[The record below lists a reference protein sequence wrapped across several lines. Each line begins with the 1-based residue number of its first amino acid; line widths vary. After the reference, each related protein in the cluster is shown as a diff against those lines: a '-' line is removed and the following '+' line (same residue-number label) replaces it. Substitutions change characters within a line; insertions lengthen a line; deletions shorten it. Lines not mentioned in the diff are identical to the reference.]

1 MAATAAQEGA
11 EMDFNKPWKGMA
23 PWRERLNA
31 ALAKAGLNF
40 MIQRIV
46 VIYQGHD
53 LPKIRLEIVDVEGN
67 LSASLVEAALQ
78 AKGAELSVKLV
89 APNSESNK

>member
-11 EMDFNKPWKGMA
+11 EMDFNKPWKA
-23 PWRERLNA
+23 PWQERLVD

-53 LPKIRLEIVDVEGN
+53 LPKIRLEIADVEGN